1 MFDAKLAHELDCG
14 CILSIE
20 ANTRRQAVT
29 SRLAPET
36 IAVRDFS
43 QSLARGLA
51 ILELFR
57 DDVTYL
63 TPSAVATEVSV
74 SRASARRL
82 LLTLQDLGYLQ
93 GDGRRFWLTPRILR
107 LGQNLFAVNGLWQLV
122 NHRVVELANFFNEPC
137 AAAVLDGVEITYV
150 ARDSA
155 RHIFTSRLA
164 IGDRMPAHC
173 SSLGKILLAA
183 LPPIE
188 IDALLSANPLAKR
201 TEKTIT
207 NPLLLKAELDQV
219 RHNHWAKV
227 DGEMDDGTISIAV
240 PLRGTNGGLVAALNV
255 ASHQSRCDVA
265 TMIKTMLPNLQVA
278 AQEIEV
284 IIRSYEL
291 RGPR

>member
-1 MFDAKLAHELDCG
+1 MPTAIAAL
-14 CILSIE
+14 E
-20 ANTRRQAVT
+20 ANPGLGRF
-29 SRLAPET
+29 APDS
-36 IAVRDFS
+36 IAARDFS

-57 DDVTYL
+57 DRVNHL
-63 TPSAVATEVSV
+63 TPSSV
-74 SRASARRL
+74 SAEIGISRAAARRL

-107 LGQNLFAVNGLWQLV
+107 LGQNLFAVNGLWQMV
-122 NHRVVELANFFNEPC
+122 NHRVIALANAFNEPC
-137 AAAVLDGVEITYV
+137 AAAVLDGLDIVYV

-155 RHIFTSRLA
+155 RHIYTSRLA

-183 LPPIE
+183 MPPAE
-188 IDALLSANPLAKR
+188 LDALLTTRSLQAR
-201 TEKTIT
+201 TERTIT
-207 NPLLLKAELDQV
+207 EPAVLKAELETV
-219 RHNHWAKV
+219 RRNHWAKV
-227 DGEMDDGTISIAV
+227 EDEMDEGTLSIAV
-240 PLRGTNGGLVAALNV
+240 PLRGADGSLVAALNV
-255 ASHQSRCDVA
+255 ASHRSRQTIAAMVD
-265 TMIKTMLPNLQVA
+265 TMLGPLQLA

>member
-1 MFDAKLAHELDCG
+1 MDTAP
-14 CILSIE
+14 
-20 ANTRRQAVT
+20 TRLVAD
-29 SRLAPET
+29 T
-36 IAVRDFS
+36 IAARDFS

-57 DDVTYL
+57 ANVTHL
-63 TPSAVATEVSV
+63 TASSVATEIRM
-74 SRASARRL
+74 SRAAARRL

-93 GDGRRFWLTPRILR
+93 GDRQRFWLTPRILR
-107 LGQNLFAVNGLWQLV
+107 LGQNLFAVNSLWQMV
-122 NHRVVELANFFNEPC
+122 NHRVVDLANAFNEPC
-137 AAAVLDGVEITYV
+137 AAAVLDGLDIIYV

-155 RHIFTSRLA
+155 RHIYTSRLA

-183 LPPIE
+183 LPPN
-188 IDALLSANPLAKR
+188 DLDTLLATRPLLKR

-207 NPLLLKAELDQV
+207 DPAALKIELDQV
-219 RHNHWAKV
+219 RRDHWAKV
-227 DGEMDDGTISIAV
+227 EDEMDEGTISIAV
-240 PLRGTNGGLVAALNV
+240 PLRGAAGGLVAALNV
-255 ASHQSRCDVA
+255 ASHRSRCDIAAMV
-265 TMIKTMLPNLQVA
+265 TTMLPQLQIA

>member
-1 MFDAKLAHELDCG
+1 METAPP
-14 CILSIE
+14 
-20 ANTRRQAVT
+20 
-29 SRLAPET
+29 RLAAET
-36 IAVRDFS
+36 IAARDFS

-57 DDVTYL
+57 VDVTYL
-63 TPSAVATEVSV
+63 TPSSV
-74 SRASARRL
+74 SNEIGMSRAAARRL

-107 LGQNLFAVNGLWQLV
+107 LGQNLFAVNGLWQMV
-122 NHRVVELANFFNEPC
+122 NHRVVELANAFNEPC
-137 AAAVLDGVEITYV
+137 AAAVLDGLDIIYV

-155 RHIFTSRLA
+155 RHIYTSRLA

-183 LPPIE
+183 LPPNE
-188 IDALLSANPLAKR
+188 LDALLAIKPLLKR

-207 NPLLLKAELDQV
+207 DPTGLKIELDRV
-219 RHNHWAKV
+219 RHDHWAKV
-227 DGEMDDGTISIAV
+227 EDEMDDGTISIAV
-240 PLRGTNGGLVAALNV
+240 PLRGAGGGLVAALNV
-255 ASHQSRCDVA
+255 ASHRSRCDIA
-265 TMIKTMLPNLQVA
+265 TMTKTMLPHLQVA

>member
-1 MFDAKLAHELDCG
+1 M
-14 CILSIE
+14 SIGQE
-20 ANTRRQAVT
+20 TT
-29 SRLAPET
+29 GRLVAGS
-36 IAVRDFS
+36 IAERDFS

-57 DDVTYL
+57 GNVTYL
-63 TPSAVATEVSV
+63 TPSAVSAEIGM
-74 SRASARRL
+74 SRAAARRL
-82 LLTLQDLGYLQ
+82 LLTLQDLEYLE

-107 LGQNLFAVNGLWQLV
+107 LGQNLFAVNGLWQMV
-122 NHRVVELANFFNEPC
+122 NHRVVELANSFNEPC
-137 AAAVLDGVEITYV
+137 AAAVLDGLEIIYV

-155 RHIFTSRLA
+155 RHIYTSRLA

-183 LPPIE
+183 LPLDE
-188 IDALLSANPLAKR
+188 LDARLSGQALVKR
-201 TEKTIT
+201 TAKTIT
-207 NPLLLKAELDQV
+207 EPADLKSELDLV

-227 DGEMDDGTISIAV
+227 EDEMDVGTISIAV
-240 PLRGTNGGLVAALNV
+240 PLRGAGGSVVAALNV
-255 ASHQSRCDVA
+255 ASHRSRCTFDR
-265 TMIKTMLPNLQVA
+265 MILTMLPGLQIA